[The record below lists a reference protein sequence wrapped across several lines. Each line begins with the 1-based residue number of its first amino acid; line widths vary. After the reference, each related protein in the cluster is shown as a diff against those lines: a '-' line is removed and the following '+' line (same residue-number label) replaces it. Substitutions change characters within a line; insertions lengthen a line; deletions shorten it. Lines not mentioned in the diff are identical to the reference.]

1 MCADKLIIFIKK
13 MVDSS
18 NIFVLEDFESHINK
32 TYIYNFPI
40 EEVYKAF
47 TDKELLLKI
56 CEYKIHISNTLRDTF
71 IEDEGNELSLVI
83 EGKHTII
90 LRIIK
95 VVKSKFYYQIKAKT
109 IQHPLDYIPFTI
121 IFELFWDSIK
131 EVTIFNGQI
140 NISKFS
146 SQEKAISIFKKARI
160 FPTEEIDE
168 YLKSTVKNLEQDE
181 SVLVNVNIDT
191 FWDFILKLENIQ
203 MFLNMPNTEV
213 SNEGNNI
220 IKFVDKENKNIIR
233 LIEREKKI
241 EDSNYTLFLESF
253 DSILPMPLQSMQIQ
267 LVKVNDDSTLII
279 YKHIILDY
287 IPYNALRSNSGNKQK
302 ILKKLKKL
310 LENKKEG
317 KEIKTSS

>member
-1 MCADKLIIFIKK
+1 

-56 CEYKIHISNTLRDTF
+56 CEYKIHILNTLRDTF
-71 IEDEGNELSLVI
+71 IEDEGNELTLVV

-95 VVKSKFYYQIKAKT
+95 VIKSKYYYQIKAKT

-121 IFELFWDSIK
+121 NFELFWDSIK
-131 EVTIFNGQI
+131 EVTVFNGQI
-140 NISKFS
+140 NISKSS
-146 SQEKAISIFKKARI
+146 SQEKAISIFKQARI

-168 YLKSTVKNLEQDE
+168 YLKNMVKNLEQDE
-181 SVLVNVNIDT
+181 SILVNVNIDIL
-191 FWDFILKLENIQ
+191 WDFIIKLENIQ
-203 MFLNMPNTEV
+203 MFLNMSNTEV
-213 SNEGNNI
+213 SSEGNNI
-220 IKFVDKENKNIIR
+220 IKFVDKANKNIIR
-233 LIEREKKI
+233 LIEREKKV
-241 EDSNYTLFLESF
+241 EDSSYTLYLESF

-267 LVKVNDDSTLII
+267 LIKVNDESTLII
-279 YKHIILDY
+279 YKHILLDY
-287 IPYNALRSNSGNKQK
+287 IPYNALLSNSGNKQK
-302 ILKKLKKL
+302 ILKKLKKI
-310 LENKKEG
+310 LENKKE
-317 KEIKTSS
+317 